1 VGSTYPIVDFKKK
14 MLEMYKSSTEVVN
27 VSYLFFSFLQDFVIQ
42 KVNYSCSKFFQ
53 IIRDMEVNGI
63 ILSGDCSNYR
73 FGCPDR
79 KSIEWASQACSDR
92 QQGPFIK
99 DFQRMV
105 FFRHVQTAR

>member
-27 VSYLFFSFLQDFVIQ
+27 VSYLFFSSLQDFVIQ

-79 KSIEWASQACSDR
+79 KSREWYFLGMSRQLVSVSGYTGHQATE
-92 QQGPFIK
+92 P
-99 DFQRMV
+99 
-105 FFRHVQTAR
+105 